1 LNILFN
7 IKKTYNLNVAMKN
20 NNLSKI
26 RKKLDSLDD
35 KLLLLIKKRMVL
47 VNQVLKKK
55 KFKSQI
61 IDKKRIKT
69 ILKNI
74 KRKSKKKKID
84 YILTNKIW
92 KSMINAF
99 IDYEFRNF
107 KN

>member
-1 LNILFN
+1 
-7 IKKTYNLNVAMKN
+7 MKN

-69 ILKNI
+69 IKKNI

>member
-1 LNILFN
+1 MNILFN

-55 KFKSQI
+55 NLNPKLLI
-61 IDKKRIKT
+61 KKE
-69 ILKNI
+69 LKQ
-74 KRKSKKKKID
+74 
-84 YILTNKIW
+84 Y
-92 KSMINAF
+92 
-99 IDYEFRNF
+99 
-107 KN
+107 

>member
-1 LNILFN
+1 
-7 IKKTYNLNVAMKN
+7 MKN

-99 IDYEFRNF
+99 INYEFRNF